1 MEPNVS
7 PEQQEPNLPPE
18 QEPVETLDF
27 GGRKIPVVDPSL
39 KDLHGDWL
47 NLTRHSQNLNQQIAE
62 LQQQT
67 ARYEEFL
74 NQMLSNDQNLA
85 PQQLAED
92 PSAAIAALKEE
103 ITQQAIA
110 PLQQELQALKTQT
123 EIARQIESVA
133 QRPDFNDLRPAM
145 EQILNEQP
153 HLADLPNAVEVLY
166 TMARGQTAKAPDE
179 LLSDEAFRQKLLQD
193 EAIRNAVLTQH
204 AQGVQAQSP
213 PPVIGNQ
220 AGAVTTSP
228 PESPKTL
235 SEATTAFLRRHGLN
249 T

>member
-1 MEPNVS
+1 MADQIDKPEEPET
-7 PEQQEPNLPPE
+7 PETAPE
-18 QEPVETLDF
+18 TPVTPETLDF
-27 GGRKIPVVDPSL
+27 GGRKVPIVDPSL

-47 NLTRHSQNLNQQIAE
+47 NLTRHSQTLNQQLAE
-62 LQQQT
+62 AQQQI

-74 NQMLSNDQNLA
+74 NQMLANEQTEQVTPA
-85 PQQLAED
+85 QLDD
-92 PSAAIAALKEE
+92 PSALVQQL
-103 ITQQAIA
+103 TQQAIA
-110 PLQQELQALKTQT
+110 PLQQELDALKTQQ
-123 EIARQIESVA
+123 EIARQLESVA
-133 QRPDFNDLRPAM
+133 QRPDFNDLKPAM
-145 EQILNEQP
+145 EQILEAQP

-193 EAIRNAVLTQH
+193 ENIRNAILTQH

-220 AGAVTTSP
+220 AGLPTTSP
-228 PESPKTL
+228 PETPKTL